1 MAASAVEVVAGVF
14 NAKVDVAVE
23 IVGEETETDLVGDEA
38 AGNHEVGDFGG
49 VENRAGTREVA
60 LHELS
65 ENGELNLNLAQIGF
79 VLEAG
84 IGGGADEVAD
94 VVECEPRH
102 DRIEVDD
109 ADGVA
114 GFVVEH
120 NVADF
125 GIVMGDTFGDETC
138 FVQIEEV
145 IGERFASESEFDFG
159 ADVGNS
165 GGNVGCDGRTEVGE
179 ALASVVKVGN
189 RFMQA
194 RAGEIGE
201 LSLKVAK
208 CEGGGSSFFKRPDD
222 VVGGGPL
229 DEVVA
234 APVAVIVV
242 QMERVAGASGDQLQ
256 GFSTSRDGFVGYV
269 SGHALDIFHQR
280 GDVGEHVMIYPLENE
295 SEWLAAA
302 LGGDCKGI
310 IDETVAVRGAVDK
323 FGIEGE

>member
-1 MAASAVEVVAGVF
+1 LARGS
-14 NAKVDVAVE
+14 
-23 IVGEETETDLVGDEA
+23 
-38 AGNHEVGDFGG
+38 
-49 VENRAGTREVA
+49 RARA
-60 LHELS
+60 NS
-65 ENGELNLNLAQIGF
+65 I
-79 VLEAG
+79 
-84 IGGGADEVAD
+84 
-94 VVECEPRH
+94 R
-102 DRIEVDD
+102 
-109 ADGVA
+109 
-114 GFVVEH
+114 
-120 NVADF
+120 
-125 GIVMGDTFGDETC
+125 
-138 FVQIEEV
+138 
-145 IGERFASESEFDFG
+145 

-280 GDVGEHVMIYPLENE
+280 GDVGEHVMIYPLEMNRSGWPLRWVE
-295 SEWLAAA
+295 IAKVSLMRP
-302 LGGDCKGI
+302 LPC
-310 IDETVAVRGAVDK
+310 GAPSINSASRPSMT
-323 FGIEGE
+323 G